1 MSSIEKPTNSLSLSR
16 SAKVSKYRD
25 IIEPKFDSQIK
36 NFEGI
41 LENELNA
48 VESQEFRNKIGVDPA
63 SIGDILTSKLETT
76 LSSVCPLLKE
86 IMCDFANFLRS
97 KLVGSHGQDL
107 VSKEIVRTFKRSN
120 VSAVELVMLLC
131 SQEWQNTLQKNA
143 GLAFIELINR
153 GRILSHS
160 MKDHIVRV
168 ALEADFIM
176 NRLRADDV
184 SKHEEFNISC
194 LETMQA
200 RYHEES
206 LINSLITSA
215 KRRDRMLYTR
225 FKENLLHLTNVECL
239 ETLNLAY
246 KLDYWEDDS
255 RRKRR
260 FVLDPYSN
268 DGSKLKLVGR
278 TPESAKEQTPKS
290 AGQSTDAKAAN
301 LQQPIYLPNNQN
313 KSSSACKDSNLNHL
327 NGEED
332 MDMFTWDQDAD
343 VGNSTLELEDERE
356 RTNTAEFVETVL
368 FTVNCSLIWCIY
380 VVEGQLQ
387 ITSNELIFE
396 ANNISFDSSS
406 CCALDG
412 AVMSKSKN
420 AAKQSRPNSAGTPNA
435 KMNENLKNLVGSAG
449 TRPSKGAF
457 KELDLNVLRYCDL
470 LNYNGKIQFSEIR
483 AIFSR
488 KYLLQ
493 QNALE
498 IFLSQRTSVMF
509 AFADFETV
517 KKVIKYLP
525 PVGVGVKYGIQQ
537 SRRASL
543 MTPKQLFAASNMTQ
557 KWQKREITNFEYL
570 MFMNTCSGRTYND
583 ASQYPVFPWILTN
596 YESEE
601 LDLTQPA
608 NFRDLSKPVGALNS
622 ERRNEFIERYN
633 NFDPSCLITPFHYG
647 KRSVQNQRLP
657 VNNSLLFKIR

>member
-1 MSSIEKPTNSLSLSR
+1 M
-16 SAKVSKYRD
+16 
-25 IIEPKFDSQIK
+25 
-36 NFEGI
+36 
-41 LENELNA
+41 
-48 VESQEFRNKIGVDPA
+48 DPA

-215 KRRDRMLYTR
+215 KRRDRMMYTR

-239 ETLNLAY
+239 ESLNLAY

-278 TPESAKEQTPKS
+278 TTESAKEPTKS
-290 AGQSTDAKAAN
+290 ANDAKAAN
-301 LQQPIYLPNNQN
+301 LQQPIYLPNSQS
-313 KSSSACKDSNLNHL
+313 KSTVACKEATL

-343 VGNSTLELEDERE
+343 IVNSTLEMEDERE

-412 AVMSKSKN
+412 AVMSKTKN
-420 AAKQSRPNSAGTPNA
+420 AAKQSRPNSAGTQSA

-449 TRPSKGAF
+449 TRPAKGAF

-525 PVGVGVKYGIQQ
+525 PVGVGVKYGIPQ

-570 MFMNTCSGRTYND
+570 MFLNTCSGRTYND
-583 ASQYPVFPWILTN
+583 GEYFRFFVL
-596 YESEE
+596 EE
-601 LDLTQPA
+601 GFT
-608 NFRDLSKPVGALNS
+608 
-622 ERRNEFIERYN
+622 
-633 NFDPSCLITPFHYG
+633 
-647 KRSVQNQRLP
+647 
-657 VNNSLLFKIR
+657 